1 MAKNVLRGIIAV
13 IGLVIISLIGVAIM
27 EKTERGDIAFILVI
41 LLSTV
46 FLSIVQ
52 RKELAE
58 KLKEN
63 DSITLTKE
71 EYENFC
77 KISKSNDKFAK

>member
-1 MAKNVLRGIIAV
+1 MTKSVLRGIIAV
-13 IGLVIISLIGVAIM
+13 IGLVIISLIGLAITV
-27 EKTERGDIAFILVI
+27 KTERFDIALILVCI
-41 LLSTV
+41 LSTV
-46 FLSIVQ
+46 FLRIVQ

-63 DSITLTKE
+63 DSVTLTKE
-71 EYENFC
+71 EYEYFC